1 MNPGKDESGQDSAGA
16 QEPANMNRPRAILTD
31 IEGTTSSIA
40 FVHDVLFP
48 YASRALPDF
57 VRHNISDA
65 AVRHWLDKAA
75 MDIGGVV
82 SDDCIVEV
90 LQNWIR
96 EDRKHPALKALQGM
110 LWKDGYER
118 GDYRGHVYPDAVHAL
133 RRWHAAGI
141 PLHVYSSGS
150 VDAQKLLFAYSDAG
164 DLSGLFAGN
173 FDTAVGGKR
182 EVGSYLR
189 IAQELGLEPG
199 EIVFLS
205 DVVEE
210 LDAARLSGMR
220 TILLDRPEDY
230 PVPREGA
237 ATRGHQR
244 AMSFADIALDDAG

>member
-1 MNPGKDESGQDSAGA
+1 MS
-16 QEPANMNRPRAILTD
+16 RPRAILTD

-48 YASRALPDF
+48 YALRSLPGF
-57 VRHNISDA
+57 VKHNVGDA

-82 SDDCIVEV
+82 DDDCIVAL
-90 LQNWIR
+90 LQDWIR

-118 GDYRGHVYPDAVHAL
+118 GDYRGHVYPDAAEAL
-133 RRWHAAGI
+133 RGWHADGI

-150 VDAQKLLFAYSDAG
+150 VDAQKLLFAHSEAG

-189 IAQELGLEPG
+189 IARELNIAPSDIL
-199 EIVFLS
+199 FLS

-210 LDAARLSGMR
+210 LDAARLAGMQ
-220 TILLDRPEDY
+220 TTLLDRPEDY
-230 PVPREGA
+230 PQSREGTA
-237 ATRGHQR
+237 SRGHPR
-244 AMSFADIALDDAG
+244 ATSFADIAIDRA

>member
-1 MNPGKDESGQDSAGA
+1 MS
-16 QEPANMNRPRAILTD
+16 RPQAILTD

-48 YASRALPDF
+48 YAIRTLPGF
-57 VRHNISDA
+57 VRHNIDDA

-82 SDDCIVEV
+82 SDDCIVDI
-90 LQNWIR
+90 LQQWIR

-118 GDYRGHVYPDAVHAL
+118 GDYRGHVYPDAVDAL
-133 RRWHAAGI
+133 RSWHAHGI

-150 VDAQKLLFAYSDAG
+150 VDAQKLLFAHSDAG

-173 FDTAVGGKR
+173 FDTTVGGKR

-189 IAQELGLEPG
+189 IAHELGFQPG
-199 EIVFLS
+199 EIMFLS

-210 LDAARLSGMR
+210 LDAARLAGMR
-220 TILLDRPEDY
+220 TVLLDRAQDY
-230 PVPREGA
+230 ARPREGL
-237 ATRGHQR
+237 ATRGHAR
-244 AMSFADIALDDAG
+244 VTSFAGIALDDAR